1 MRRSV
6 ITYAECCWYNIVFPG
21 ILAFRRS
28 VKFFL
33 QSPERVST
41 GKKEDEQDLPLV
53 VGKNKA
59 KLRTIKNLNKEVDF
73 RKRNL
78 LVLV

>member
-1 MRRSV
+1 
-6 ITYAECCWYNIVFPG
+6 
-21 ILAFRRS
+21 
-28 VKFFL
+28 L